1 MAADVIR
8 TPEELRNPE
17 FNYFIA
23 FKIDLKE
30 SDQAKIEPKI
40 KTAMSATGGSI
51 YSRRLLELKKDI
63 EEIMYHD
70 AVYDAASGSY
80 RRNAGGRAKEAA
92 DAKAFKLQ
100 EATALV
106 EQLSKTRKTL
116 LRSDL
121 KEICNKANEPVKYF
135 EEAELD
141 ARIEYLVKQK
151 TIEIIENE
159 DSKIPFSDYQKIE
172 QLLQT
177 LLKKDL
183 YEFLEL
189 GHSASLAEIQAAIK
203 ATYQNQKTSN
213 IKIKQAISKLCA
225 QAEKIA
231 FASAETRKNYDY
243 YLALRVDIWEDFE
256 KRKTFGIKELTMEE
270 FCRYAQI
277 AVDLLK
283 IDAKEA
289 EKLIAI
295 GCNHFRFVLVGN
307 GAGNDLEHCPYPACN
322 KLFVKGAKNCP
333 HCGKPLEVICWNCQ
347 QKVAFTKDDRGC
359 ATCGATQHAHDE
371 FTKRCGQIEALLGNP
386 DADIAALK
394 QAILGLKNI
403 VPNYAAVAAST
414 LAKKVASFESV
425 IDARIKQEETVGN
438 KYREEIVKIRESAA
452 KKNFQSAL
460 SLAKA
465 LPTKFSNYQPEATKR
480 IIAEMSAFVMRA
492 TQQVELAKR
501 AIVQRNEKMAIDSAM
516 KALEICADYAE
527 ARQILQKF
535 PPKAPVGV
543 TAKLAGNGVYLE
555 WNDNSG
561 QEHVT
566 YTVIKKIGVAPVSVD
581 DGAVAAEGLSIKF
594 YEDNSIVPAS
604 PYYYA
609 VYAERF
615 GIKSAIVATQSPVVI
630 YSDVSSVRQE
640 VVYEGIK
647 ALWDMP
653 QNVTGVE
660 VWKNKGPVAPLR
672 PGEGVRVEADSK
684 GFFDAKADGESAYLI
699 ICNYKTANGV
709 VRSKGV
715 RVVFKPFAKI
725 APLSGTKFLPLGNN
739 RFAFS
744 CAAGY
749 SGKVCLYVSPKKLNI
764 PLGQTLNYI
773 DFNTICKGLTPVESQ
788 QNGADTFEF
797 SLAAGRM
804 HYVYPIVQTEQLFVV
819 AEPALF
825 NCIDG
830 FTYHAHKVVNGTLTV
845 EGDLHAAAT
854 AVVVAL
860 SPDGYVDT
868 LDKAKEKYVFKK
880 ADFAKAGKFEIQL
893 KVNTVN
899 YISVFAEFNTDGI
912 VTHSGAVKAVPVIDH
927 RQAVTVHF
935 KLDYTVSPMKP
946 FKLTAIFEADEPMTL
961 ANLLVKQGY
970 PRPRLANEGQ
980 RTEILPE
987 IVLKKKMFSQK
998 YTARYTITVPPTAK
1012 NTGFALFAGE
1022 GNAHVKLRE
1031 VQTLK

>member
-1 MAADVIR
+1 MAADGIR

-23 FKIDLKE
+23 FKIDLQE
-30 SDQAKIEPKI
+30 NDQAKIEPKI
-40 KTAMSATGGSI
+40 KMAMSSTGGSI

-80 RRNAGGRAKEAA
+80 RRGAGGRAKEAA

-121 KEICNKANEPVKYF
+121 KEICSKANEPVKYF

-141 ARIEYLVKQK
+141 AKIAYLVKQK

-172 QLLQT
+172 QLLVT
-177 LLKKDL
+177 LLKNDL

-189 GHSASLAEIQAAIK
+189 GRSASLAEIQAAIK

-213 IKIKQAISKLCA
+213 IKVKQAISKLCA

-231 FASAETRKNYDY
+231 FASAETKKNYDY
-243 YLALRVDIWEDFE
+243 YLALKVDVWADFE

-277 AVDLLK
+277 AVDLLH
-283 IDAKEA
+283 IDVKEA

-295 GCNHFRFVLVGN
+295 GCNHFRFVLIGN
-307 GAGNDLEHCPYPACN
+307 GTGNELDNCPYPECN

-333 HCGKPLEVICWNCQ
+333 HCGKPLEILCWNCQ
-347 QKVAFTKDDRGC
+347 QKMTFTKDDRGC
-359 ATCGATQHAHDE
+359 KTCGATKHAHDD
-371 FTKRCGQIEALLGNP
+371 FTKRCAQIEVLLGNP
-386 DADIAALK
+386 DADVPGLKSAL
-394 QAILGLKNI
+394 LGLKNI
-403 VPNYAAVAAST
+403 VPNYAAVATST
-414 LAKKVASFESV
+414 IAKKVASFEGV
-425 IDARIKQEETVGN
+425 IEARIKQEETVGN
-438 KYREEIVKIRESAA
+438 KFRDEVVKIRECAA
-452 KKNFQSAL
+452 KRHFQAAL
-460 SLAKA
+460 SMAKA
-465 LPTKFSNYQPEATKR
+465 LPAKFNNYQPEATKR
-480 IIAEMSAFVMRA
+480 IIDEMNAAVMRA
-492 TQQVELAKR
+492 TAQVEMAKR
-501 AIVQRNEKMAIDSAM
+501 AILQRNEKLAIDSAM
-516 KALEICADYAE
+516 KALELCQDYAE

-535 PPKAPVGV
+535 PPKAPMGV

-566 YTVIKKIGVAPVSVD
+566 YTVIKKIGVAPTSVD

-615 GIKSAIVATQSPVVI
+615 GIKSQIVATHSPVVI
-630 YSDVSSVRQE
+630 YSDVASVRQE

-647 ALWDMP
+647 ALWEMP
-653 QNVTGVE
+653 QNVTSVE

-672 PGEGVRVEADSK
+672 PGEGMRIEADSK
-684 GFFDAKADGESAYLI
+684 GFFDAKADAESAYLI
-699 ICNYKTANGV
+699 VCDYKTASGV

-715 RVVFKPFAKI
+715 RVVFKPFEKI
-725 APLSGTKFLPLGNN
+725 SPLSGNKFRALGNN
-739 RFAFS
+739 RFAFT
-744 CAAGY
+744 CNTGY
-749 SGKVCLYVSPKKLNI
+749 TGKVCLYATPKKLNI
-764 PLGQTLNYI
+764 PIGQTLNYI
-773 DFNTICKGLTPVESQ
+773 DFNTICKGLTSVETQSVS
-788 QNGADTFEF
+788 GAFEF
-797 SLAAGRM
+797 TLGAGKLY
-804 HYVYPIVQTEQLFVV
+804 YVYPIVQTEQLFVV
-819 AEPALF
+819 SEPQLF

-830 FTYHAHKVVNGTLTV
+830 FTYNAHKVINGTLTV
-845 EGDLHAAAT
+845 EGDLHPAAT
-854 AVVVAL
+854 GVVVAL
-860 SPDGYVDT
+860 SPDGYVDAIEN
-868 LDKAKEKYVFKK
+868 AKEKYVFKK
-880 ADFAKAGKFEIQL
+880 ADFAKANKFEIQL

-899 YISVFAEFNTDGI
+899 YVSVFAEFNTDGI
-912 VTHSGAVKAVPVIDH
+912 VSHSGAVKAVPVIDH

-935 KLDYTVSPMKP
+935 KLDYAVSPMKP
-946 FKLTAIFEADEPMTL
+946 FKLTVIFEADEPLTL
-961 ANLLVKQGY
+961 SGLLVKQGY

-998 YTARYTITVPPTAK
+998 YTARYTITVPPAAK
-1012 NTGFALFAGE
+1012 NTAFALFAGE
-1022 GNAHVKLRE
+1022 SNSHVKLRE
-1031 VQTLK
+1031 VHTLK